1 MPVSFDPSRYRL
13 MAASYGQA
21 PSLNDSKQ
29 TSLRGCAFA
38 VFGTDNLAA
47 ADDIAAD
54 LIDTNLPAEYF
65 NLQGIRVDASSL
77 VPGIYI
83 VRQGSNVAK
92 MLVR

>member
-1 MPVSFDPSRYRL
+1 M
-13 MAASYGQA
+13 
-21 PSLNDSKQ
+21 
-29 TSLRGCAFA
+29 
-38 VFGTDNLAA
+38 FGTDNLAA